1 MKVLLDT
8 HVLVWLCE
16 GNERLGKK
24 ALKLINQA
32 SASEQLAVATIS
44 FWEIAM
50 LIEKGRL
57 EMSIEP
63 ARLRREL
70 LTDGLLEIP
79 LTGSAAITAAA
90 LADFHGDPADRIIV
104 ATALEEGAVLVTA
117 DKKILTW
124 PGLKDKVDATR

>member
-8 HVLVWLCE
+8 HVLAWLCE

-50 LIEKGRL
+50 LVEKGRL
-57 EMSIEP
+57 EMSIET
-63 ARLRREL
+63 AGLRREL
-70 LTDGLLEIP
+70 LINGLLEIP

-90 LADFHGDPADRIIV
+90 LVDFHGDPADRIIV

-124 PGLKDKVDATR
+124 PGLKDRVDATR